1 MSNSASLLR
10 RLLPIVVVC
19 SAIALVFLSGAHQW
33 LSLSALKENREWLL
47 AHVHSNPVS
56 AATFFVLLYALVVAL
71 SIPGALIMSLAGG
84 FLFGTW
90 LGGALVVAGATSG
103 AVAIFLIARTAL
115 GELLREK
122 AGPWLTKMEE
132 GFKEDALSYL
142 LVLRLVPLFP
152 FWLVNLVPAFLGVSV
167 ATYTLATF
175 VGVMPGCFVYASVGN
190 GLGAVFDAGDDPN
203 LSIITQ
209 PEIIGPIIGLAFLAM
224 IPVVYKRIKRTR
236 TVG

>member
-1 MSNSASLLR
+1 MCRKTPVGSA
-10 RLLPIVVVC
+10 
-19 SAIALVFLSGAHQW
+19 VFFS
-33 LSLSALKENREWLL
+33 
-47 AHVHSNPVS
+47 V
-56 AATFFVLLYALVVAL
+56 LYALVVAL

-90 LGGALVVAGATSG
+90 LGGALVVIGATSG
-103 AVAIFLIARTAL
+103 AVAIFLIAKTAL

-122 AGPWLTKMEE
+122 AGPWLSKMEE

-152 FWLVNLVPAFLGVSV
+152 FWLVNLVPAFLGVNV
-167 ATYTLATF
+167 ATYSLATF
-175 VGVMPGCFVYASVGN
+175 IGVMPGCFIYASVGN

-209 PEIIGPIIGLAFLAM
+209 PEIIGPIVGLAILAL
-224 IPVVYKRIKRTR
+224 IPAVYKRMKRAKAIN
-236 TVG
+236 